1 MVELNKGFELVVQGG
16 ERVRAEL
23 NLVLPPGRF
32 VFLGRILLTWGPR
45 VNCAVEWD
53 IAEQCTHDRRTG
65 DSPVESML
73 QRTNVW
79 I

>member
-45 VNCAVEWD
+45 VSAEERD

>member
-1 MVELNKGFELVVQGG
+1 MVELNMGFELVHQEG
-16 ERVRAEL
+16 ERVQAEL

-45 VNCAVEWD
+45 VNCAGEQD

-65 DSPVESML
+65 DSPAENVL
-73 QRTNVW
+73 QRTDVW

>member
-1 MVELNKGFELVVQGG
+1 MVEVNKGFELVVQGG

-45 VNCAVEWD
+45 VR
-53 IAEQCTHDRRTG
+53 AEGYR
-65 DSPVESML
+65 
-73 QRTNVW
+73 
-79 I
+79 

>member
-1 MVELNKGFELVVQGG
+1 MVEVNKGFELVVQGG

-45 VNCAVEWD
+45 VTCAGEQD
-53 IAEQCTHDRRTG
+53 IAEQKLL
-65 DSPVESML
+65 VE
-73 QRTNVW
+73 
-79 I
+79 

>member
-1 MVELNKGFELVVQGG
+1 MELNKGFELVVQGG

-23 NLVLPPGRF
+23 NPLLPPGRF

-45 VNCAVEWD
+45 VSAEERD